1 MNPPPL
7 IIGLLK
13 SKRDVPHQSTVGG
26 LECSPSECLT
36 DFLKQCYT
44 ASLVPVGNKWS
55 PNPSDTLFNLAS
67 VEKEFIKRSRADK
80 YTRSTFHHG
89 IDEIL
94 KSKKPIEIEDIF
106 TQPEGQSQLRCVLV
120 EGPPGV
126 GKSTFCWQLCRKWG
140 CEQQQFLS
148 DFSHVVLLRCREK
161 CVQEAKEIADLFYH
175 PDANIQQR
183 AAESIISKGGKGVM
197 IILDGFDELPAAI
210 RKESLLVEI
219 IKGSVLPACTVLV
232 TSRPS
237 ATADL
242 KSFTFQKHI
251 EILGFRQEEIEK
263 YTSHALSK
271 DPELLADFKSYIS
284 LNPEI
289 KIALYIPLNCEIVTF
304 VFQDTGKPVS
314 HTITQ
319 LYLEMS
325 KIILKRYLTG
335 KGRNELAKSL
345 PKDLSELPPDI
356 YYQLSKLGQ
365 MAFEGEMNQEVVFD
379 KLPANCDHL
388 DFMSE
393 SLDVFGRKV
402 SYYTFLHKTIQELL
416 AAFYFSQLTP
426 IVQKIVFKEYYEKDH
441 LKTLWKFVAGLT
453 GFKGAAWTD
462 MLDIYSSYGSGVTQW
477 LYEAQNTNI
486 CDQVL
491 KTGEKVN
498 AVSISSP
505 IDAHSVIW
513 CVANSNGT
521 WRFAFKVWGDEMY
534 QAVVDSVSMYCNS
547 ARDLSIELL
556 CFTCSMEE
564 LDMGL
569 VKKLPICILR
579 SIATLSLDDLS
590 VRELDVELVS
600 QLANLRYLRLL
611 PMIPIENIIPLLPKL
626 HDLYVSV
633 SSDMRCEDIEAVL
646 HSYSEIRSL
655 VSLQV
660 SLKSQPNPRCVE
672 QVLRSVFSPSKLTA
686 LNLTYLTL
694 HSSEQFGLL
703 ESNENLS
710 TLDMFVALP
719 CAPGMLED
727 LIRAIS
733 KNRKLNIVT
742 FWLEEDGTNLVSL
755 SAERFAN
762 LIRSNKTIEKI
773 YLSNEF
779 ERSDIVGLISALK
792 DSDTLEWLE
801 FDQRNEHLFSAHELE
816 EMDSRVIFTDYT

>member
-1 MNPPPL
+1 M
-7 IIGLLK
+7 
-13 SKRDVPHQSTVGG
+13 GG
-26 LECSPSECLT
+26 LECSPSDRLT

-44 ASLVPVGNKWS
+44 ASSVPVGNKWS

-148 DFSHVVLLRCREK
+148 DFLHVVLLRCREK
-161 CVQEAKEIADLFYH
+161 CVQESKEIADLFYH

-197 IILDGFDELPAAI
+197 IIFDGFDELPAAI
-210 RKESLLVEI
+210 RKESLLVNI

-325 KIILKRYLTG
+325 KIILKRYLTS
-335 KGRNELAKSL
+335 KGRNDLAKSL

-388 DFMSE
+388 GFMSE
-393 SLDVFGRKV
+393 SLDVFGRKI

-416 AAFYFSQLTP
+416 AAFYLSQLTP
-426 IVQKIVFKEYYEKDH
+426 SVQKATFKEYYKKDH
-441 LKTLWKFVAGLT
+441 LKTVWKFVAGLT

-462 MLDIYSSYGSGVTQW
+462 MSEIYSSYRSGITQW
-477 LYEAQNTNI
+477 LYEAQNSEI
-486 CDQVL
+486 CGQVH
-491 KTGEKVN
+491 KNFNTVWIN
-498 AVSISSP
+498 SP
-505 IDAHSVIW
+505 LDAHSVIW

-521 WRFAFKVWGDEMY
+521 GRLTFNVWGDEMY
-534 QAVVDSVSMYCNS
+534 QAVVDCVSMYCNS
-547 ARDLSIELL
+547 ARGISVKSFDFL
-556 CFTCSMEE
+556 CAIGEQDIALM
-564 LDMGL
+564 
-569 VKKLPICILR
+569 KKLPICVLR
-579 SIATLSLDDLS
+579 DIDTLGLHNLS
-590 VRELDVELVS
+590 VRELDTELVS
-600 QLANLRYLRLL
+600 QLANLSSLSIRRS
-611 PMIPIENIIPLLPKL
+611 MIPIKNIAPLLPKL
-626 HDLYVSV
+626 QHLCVSV
-633 SSDMRCEDIEAVL
+633 SSDMRCEDVEVL
-646 HSYSEIRSL
+646 HSYFEIDSL
-655 VSLQV
+655 VCLEV
-660 SLKSQPNPRCVE
+660 NVDYDVRPRCVE
-672 QVLRSVFSPSKLTA
+672 QVLQSVFSPSKLTE
-686 LNLTYLTL
+686 LVLSDLTL

-710 TLDMFVALP
+710 TLEMLIALP
-719 CAPGMLED
+719 CASGTLEN

-733 KNRKLNIVT
+733 KNRKLNIVK
-742 FWLEEDGTNLVSL
+742 FGLQLEQDEDDFYEDLISL
-755 SAERFAN
+755 SAELFAN
-762 LIRSNKTIEKI
+762 LIRSNKTIKYI
-773 YLSNEF
+773 RLSNEF
-779 ERSDIVGLISALK
+779 KLSDIFGLIFALE
-792 DSDTLEWLE
+792 DNDTLERLE
-801 FDQRNEHLFSAHELE
+801 FPKHIFSAHEFE
-816 EMDSRVIFTDYT
+816 EMDWRVIFNDYT